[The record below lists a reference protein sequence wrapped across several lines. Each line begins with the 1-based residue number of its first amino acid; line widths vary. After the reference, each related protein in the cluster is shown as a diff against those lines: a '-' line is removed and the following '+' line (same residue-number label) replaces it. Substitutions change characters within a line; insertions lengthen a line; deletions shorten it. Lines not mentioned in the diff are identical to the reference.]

1 MIFIC
6 TKCGAGKEQNIENFN
21 LRDPA
26 AKVYKRWCRE
36 CERAYSKERYQK
48 NKQKMATGSIE
59 WQARNRD
66 KYLEYQKEYNR
77 VRRARADGD
86 GEERVE

>member
-1 MIFIC
+1 MISIC
-6 TKCGAGKEQNIENFN
+6 TKCGVGKEQNLHNFN
-21 LRDPA
+21 FRDP
-26 AKVYKRWCRE
+26 VIGEYKRWCRE

-48 NKQKMATGSIE
+48 NKQKMAGDSIA

-77 VRRARADGD
+77 ERRGRADGNRD
-86 GEERVE
+86 GVE